1 VDGLST
7 LYLCNLLR
15 KQVIPSLYILY
26 LSESPVTR
34 LIFIGAPGSGKGTQ
48 AQILVQRFQI
58 PHIST
63 GDILR
68 AAVQDQ
74 TDLGLQ
80 AKSYMDAGDLVPDTL
95 ILDLIR
101 DRLTQADASKGWIL
115 DGFPRN
121 VAQAEFLDKLL
132 AEIGHQDYV
141 ALELSVPDDRLVERL
156 LLRGRADDN
165 EETIRHRL
173 QIYHQK
179 TSPLTAFYQQQ
190 QRLRQVD
197 GDRELELVSK
207 DLQAVL
213 ASWFWPPE

>member
-1 VDGLST
+1 
-7 LYLCNLLR
+7 
-15 KQVIPSLYILY
+15 
-26 LSESPVTR
+26 VTR
-34 LIFIGAPGSGKGTQ
+34 LIFIGAPGAGKGTQ
-48 AQILVQRFQI
+48 AQILAQRFQI

-101 DRLTQADASKGWIL
+101 DRLTQADATKGWIL

-132 AEIGHQDYV
+132 AEIGHEDYV

-197 GDRELELVSK
+197 GYRELELVSK
-207 DLQAVL
+207 DLQAAL
-213 ASWFWPPE
+213 AS

>member
-1 VDGLST
+1 
-7 LYLCNLLR
+7 
-15 KQVIPSLYILY
+15 
-26 LSESPVTR
+26 VTR
-34 LIFIGAPGSGKGTQ
+34 LIFIGAPGAGKGTQ
-48 AQILVQRFQI
+48 AQILAQRFQI

-80 AKSYMDAGDLVPDTL
+80 AKAYMDAGDLVPDTL

-101 DRLTQADASKGWIL
+101 DRLAQADASKGWIL

-121 VAQAEFLDKLL
+121 VAQAEFLDQLL

-173 QIYHQK
+173 QIYHRK

-190 QRLRQVD
+190 HRLHQVD
-197 GDRELELVSK
+197 GYRELEVVSK
-207 DLQAVL
+207 DLQAAL
-213 ASWFWPPE
+213 TA